1 MARSIATSKK
11 TKSKPAAKAKAK
23 AKTKTKTKT
32 KPTKKAAGKPA
43 KKTEVVAAP
52 RFVFDPLPVIA
63 TVEGLTPLV
72 RRQLVVDT
80 RLGVGRTTTPERVP
94 ASYLEIG
101 VHRWRVLDSGVPTY
115 EVVQNTV
122 FFLDSDEPLGLER
135 VQGAWE
141 ATGRSTKRGL
151 ALDLIHLAWE
161 FNRDWPGRRL
171 PLDDEPARGKR
182 LVVDEGLTDLPW
194 EPDAQFV

>member
-1 MARSIATSKK
+1 M
-11 TKSKPAAKAKAK
+11 
-23 AKTKTKTKT
+23 
-32 KPTKKAAGKPA
+32 
-43 KKTEVVAAP
+43 AAP
-52 RFVFDPLPVIA
+52 RFVFEALPVLT

-72 RRQLVVDT
+72 RRQLVVDV
-80 RLGVGRTTTPERVP
+80 RLGVGRTTTPERIP
-94 ASYLEIG
+94 SSYLDIG
-101 VHRWRVLDSGVPTY
+101 VRRWRVSDGGVPTY

-122 FFLDSDEPLGLER
+122 FFLDSDEPVGLER

-141 ATGRSTKRGL
+141 ATGRSAQRGL

-182 LVVDEGLTDLPW
+182 LVVDEGLADLPW
-194 EPDAQFV
+194 APDTQFV